1 MTKKDRIA
9 ISISISWVLIMATI
23 SAEMERG
30 ANILIVF
37 GIFSSPV
44 ILYWIYRFIQ
54 NDLAFL
60 QRNPKTAN
68 DKGIGEIAT
77 DVVRT
82 FKTKNK
88 ADELLKWNELL
99 EKGAITQEEY
109 DKAKRDLLG

>member
-9 ISISISWVLIMATI
+9 ISISILCIPITI
-23 SAEMERG
+23 FWSAEK
-30 ANILIVF
+30 NSPVPFIFVF
-37 GIFSSPV
+37 SPV

-54 NDLAFL
+54 NDLTFL
-60 QRNPKTAN
+60 QRNPKTAK
-68 DKGIGEIAT
+68 DKSIREIAT

-82 FKTKNK
+82 FKSKNK

>member
-1 MTKKDRIA
+1 MSKKDRIA
-9 ISISISWVLIMATI
+9 VSISVLLLPITI
-23 SAEMERG
+23 FWSAEK
-30 ANILIVF
+30 NNPVPFILF
-37 GIFSSPV
+37 FSPV

-54 NDLAFL
+54 NDLTFL
-60 QRNPKTAN
+60 QRNPKTAK
-68 DKGIGEIAT
+68 DKSIREIAT

-82 FKTKNK
+82 FKSKNK